1 LEKYKIPYSCQSIDD
16 DDIKSVVNTL
26 KADFIT
32 QGPKVD
38 EFEKKISEY
47 LQSEYCISV
56 NSATSAL
63 HLACLAL
70 ELSDNDILWTS
81 PNSFVSSATCGLMCG
96 ANVDFVDIDPET
108 YNISIDALKV
118 KLEDAKKNN
127 TLPKV
132 VIPVHFAGQSCD
144 MKTISNLSKQYG
156 FKIIEDAS
164 HALGAKYMN
173 ERIGSS
179 TYSDLTVFSFHPV
192 KMITTGEGGI
202 ICTKTESLAS
212 KIKLLRSHGITR
224 DLESSHDK
232 DNEAW
237 KYKQIMLG
245 YNYRLTDIQAAL
257 GISQLKKLNMFIKR
271 RKHLASKYDEELSK
285 LPVRVPYQNSHTDSS
300 YHLYPILI
308 EDETY
313 TRLEI
318 FDKLRA
324 SGIGVNVHYIPIHTQ
339 PYFEKLGF
347 KPEDF
352 PVSEKYY
359 SKCISLPL
367 YQTMTDDQ
375 QNYVIDKLKELL
387 L

>member
-1 LEKYKIPYSCQSIDD
+1 LEKYRIPYSCQSIDD
-16 DDIKSVVNTL
+16 DDIQSVVKVL

-70 ELSDNDILWTS
+70 ELGENDILWTS

-108 YNISIDALKV
+108 YNMSIEALKI
-118 KLEDAKKNN
+118 KLENAKIKNA
-127 TLPKV
+127 LPKV
-132 VIPVHFAGQSCD
+132 VVPVHFAGQSCD
-144 MKTISNLSKQYG
+144 MKAVSNLSKQYG

-179 TYSDLTVFSFHPV
+179 SYSDLTIFSFHPV

-202 ICTKTESLAS
+202 ICTKTESLA
-212 KIKLLRSHGITR
+212 KRIKLMRSHGITR
-224 DLESSHDK
+224 ELEPSDDK
-232 DNEAW
+232 DNGAW
-237 KYKQIMLG
+237 KYKQMMLG

-257 GISQLKKLNMFIKR
+257 GISQLKKLNTFIKR
-271 RKHLASKYDEELSK
+271 RKYLANRYDKELSR
-285 LPVRVPYQNSHTDSS
+285 LPVRLPFQSDHADSS
-300 YHLYPILI
+300 FHLYPILI
-308 EDETY
+308 EDEAQA
-313 TRLEI
+313 RIEV

-324 SGIGVNVHYIPIHTQ
+324 SGVGVNVHYIPIHTQ
-339 PYFEKLGF
+339 PYFQKLGF
-347 KPEDF
+347 KLGDF
-352 PVSEKYY
+352 PVAEKYY

-375 QNYVIDKLKELL
+375 HNYVVDKLKELL
-387 L
+387 

>member
-1 LEKYKIPYSCQSIDD
+1 MSIC
-16 DDIKSVVNTL
+16 
-26 KADFIT
+26 
-32 QGPKVD
+32 P
-38 EFEKKISEY
+38 
-47 LQSEYCISV
+47 
-56 NSATSAL
+56 
-63 HLACLAL
+63 LAP
-70 ELSDNDILWTS
+70 S
-81 PNSFVSSATCGLMCG
+81 
-96 ANVDFVDIDPET
+96 
-108 YNISIDALKV
+108 
-118 KLEDAKKNN
+118 
-127 TLPKV
+127 
-132 VIPVHFAGQSCD
+132 
-144 MKTISNLSKQYG
+144 
-156 FKIIEDAS
+156 AS
-164 HALGAKYMN
+164 HQCCVHPSG
-173 ERIGSS
+173 
-179 TYSDLTVFSFHPV
+179 SDLFLRLKILRCTCIKCGKLLISKEKHKEVLNLPADERWNQVF
-192 KMITTGEGGI
+192 
-202 ICTKTESLAS
+202 SLAS

-257 GISQLKKLNMFIKR
+257 GISQLQKLNMFIKR

-347 KPEDF
+347 KLEDF